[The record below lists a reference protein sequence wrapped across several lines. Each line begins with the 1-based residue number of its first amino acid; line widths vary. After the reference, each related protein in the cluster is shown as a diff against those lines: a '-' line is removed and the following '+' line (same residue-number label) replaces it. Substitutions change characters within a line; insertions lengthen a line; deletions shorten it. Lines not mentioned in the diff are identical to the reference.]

1 MQRQT
6 HPLRDD
12 FDYWVA
18 DMDDALD
25 RFFTRLP
32 EHVCKKLDYS
42 PASLDTLET
51 WILEKYPDTQEMLKT
66 DQLELVDGAARY
78 IGETF
83 RKCIGGYWDIRL
95 DDPKYVYYGL
105 PILTGFRNSSTPECP
120 LTLATAAADR
130 RTGSYIRNVLEDYM
144 QS

>member
-1 MQRQT
+1 MEKQT
-6 HPLRDD
+6 HTLRDD

-25 RFFTRLP
+25 RFFTWLP
-32 EHVCKKLDYS
+32 EGIRGRLNYS

-51 WILEKYPDTQEMLKT
+51 WILETYSDTQEMLKK
-66 DQLELVDGAARY
+66 DQVEPVDGAARY

-83 RKCIGGYWDIRL
+83 RKCLGGYWDIRL
-95 DDPKYVYYGL
+95 DDPKFVFYGL
-105 PILTGFRNSSTPECP
+105 PILTGFRDSSTPECP

-130 RTGSYIRNVLEDYM
+130 RTGVYIRTVLENYM
-144 QS
+144 QF